1 MLCVLMLTVLLL
13 KEERTGYSTQI
24 GNLQQSSINVQTLIS
39 SFPIFLYCYD
49 STANRKGQHMKNVKR
64 TVSQGSLI
72 SLNLL
77 LMSSC
82 NMNMGTAFHS
92 GAGGVCLLAAFM
104 TAVYLSIEIIPDEW

>member
-1 MLCVLMLTVLLL
+1 MCKHVFIAAYYFC
-13 KEERTGYSTQI
+13 KAIASK
-24 GNLQQSSINVQTLIS
+24 
-39 SFPIFLYCYD
+39 
-49 STANRKGQHMKNVKR
+49 RKDRIMKNVKR
-64 TVSQGSLI
+64 TVSQGTLI

-92 GAGGVCLLAAFM
+92 GAGGACLMAAFM